1 MQGKK
6 REQQCIEE
14 QWQTITDTT
23 PEAAS
28 AECRTEHADS
38 QKQARPP
45 LLPPL
50 DAQHN
55 VTRLT
60 DTSHVNLKNQTDFDK
75 GNIVLTMVDAQSLI
89 KETMPGMTQECDL
102 ALITHQENSILDSN
116 DHSTNK
122 TPTNEDTEQTN
133 PTYQPP
139 SSAQFRI
146 PVKTNK
152 EGVVVLDGSFIPYVM
167 SNLNVAHV
175 KQY

>member
-1 MQGKK
+1 LQGKK

-60 DTSHVNLKNQTDFDK
+60 GTSHANSKNLMGFNQ
-75 GNIVLTMVDAQSLI
+75 GNIADTTVDAQSLI
-89 KETMPGMTQECDL
+89 KETMAEMTQEHDL
-102 ALITHQENSILDSN
+102 ALITHQEDSILDSN
-116 DHSTNK
+116 NHSTNE
-122 TPTNEDTEQTN
+122 TPTNEDAATEIIRHINHTVLHNSESLSRQT
-133 PTYQPP
+133 
-139 SSAQFRI
+139 
-146 PVKTNK
+146 KK
-152 EGVVVLDGSFIPYVM
+152 ELLYWMVVLFPI
-167 SNLNVAHV
+167 
-175 KQY
+175 